1 MAPYQPHISPSRR
14 VMDREPQGA
23 RRSPRATGG
32 GWFPVGAGIRR
43 PGALCARESVAR
55 PRSGRHHG
63 VCTMPARGAHGWRV
77 GRGDLSVTRV
87 AGDWVTGRSSDAVP
101 ERNGATSGPRPTTAS
116 QQRLSPVPLPPGV
129 SRPLQS
135 GFSSQGRSRSTSHR
149 TQGRAPRH
157 PSRREAHPSSTGM
170 TTSSPPRSAGNGTSA
185 R

>member
-14 VMDREPQGA
+14 VMDREPRGA

-32 GWFPVGAGIRR
+32 GRFPVGAGIRR

-101 ERNGATSGPRPTTAS
+101 ERNGATRARDRPR
-116 QQRLSPVPLPPGV
+116 R
-129 SRPLQS
+129 
-135 GFSSQGRSRSTSHR
+135 RSRGCR
-149 TQGRAPRH
+149 PCRCRRASLVHVSP
-157 PSRREAHPSSTGM
+157 G
-170 TTSSPPRSAGNGTSA
+170 SPPRPVPAQHPIAPREERHAIPRGERTTRA
-185 R
+185 AQA